1 MMFRVKRILRENGP
15 LSTYKLF
22 TLVSKEEKTSLPEI
36 KETVSKMLQL
46 GQVTDCGSVKTGY
59 IYKLKG

>member
-1 MMFRVKRILRENGP
+1 MFRVKRILRENGP

-22 TLVSKEEKTSLPEI
+22 SLVSKEQKTSLPEI
-36 KETVSKMLQL
+36 KDTVSEMMRL
-46 GQVTDCGSVKTGY
+46 GQITDCGSVKTGY